1 FLIMAGSQLEEL
13 HALSLDIAKRIGK
26 VEVEMGGTACAVP
39 DASSYI
45 VKTVEK
51 SGFGKK
57 KKTAKC

>member
-1 FLIMAGSQLEEL
+1 LQ
-13 HALSLDIAKRIGK
+13 IAAKIGK

-39 DASSYI
+39 DAASYI
-45 VKTVEK
+45 EKSIAK